1 VPNPPLHNKALA
13 YRPDIDGLRAVAV
26 LSVIAFHFGIF
37 HLTGGFV
44 GVDVFFVISGYLISF
59 IVFSDVA
66 NSRFSVVGFY
76 ERRIRRIFPAL
87 FAMLLVLSAF
97 AMAFFL
103 PAELV
108 DLSKSVLASAF
119 SASNF
124 YFWAHTGYFD
134 VHNPDPLLHTWS
146 LAVEEQFY
154 ILFPIF
160 LVVVR
165 RFFNQWLR
173 ASVVLLFAVSLLSSV
188 AVVYSSPV
196 TAFFMPYT
204 RAWELLLGT
213 MISLGMF
220 PRMQSRWLRNLA
232 ALCGLGMI
240 AGADFLYTSGTLF
253 PGASALLPCIG
264 AVLIVGAGESGSSAV
279 YALLAWRPFVFVG
292 LISYSLYLWHWP
304 VLLVYQMGLIDLNS
318 AWERHFGTV
327 LSVGRFEHVAILLLS
342 FGLAILSWR
351 FVERPFRKGRLR
363 LGGSQLFA
371 TAAAV
376 MLVCVLFSSFVLF
389 TRGLPGRFSAQTVQ
403 IASHLDRGDALEN
416 AQKAMR
422 LGTCFLDQNKVTT
435 FNLTSCLGEDATR
448 KNYLLLG
455 DSHAAAIWLALSE
468 SLPSSNVMQ
477 ATVGGCEPT
486 LHHAEPGLCRNVMDY
501 VFGKYLP
508 THPVQSLILEAD
520 WNAGSI
526 APLEETLA
534 WAKIHQVPVV
544 VMGCVPTYDAP
555 LARLLAYTVAWNE
568 PDLANKHLVHAEE
581 TLDVQLRAVVRDK
594 WHMPFVSLYDALCE
608 RGTCIEYVDAARTI
622 PLMNDRDHFNPSG
635 SLFVVHRLLANGEL
649 QKAGL

>member
-1 VPNPPLHNKALA
+1 MRNPSLPRNALV

-44 GVDVFFVISGYLISF
+44 GVDVFFVISGYLISS
-59 IVFSDVA
+59 IVFSEVA
-66 NSRFSVVGFY
+66 ASQFSVIGFY

-87 FAMLLVLSAF
+87 FAMLLLFSAF

-108 DLSKSVLASAF
+108 DLSKSVLASTF

-124 YFWAHTGYFD
+124 YFWEHSGYFA

-160 LVVVR
+160 LVLVR
-165 RFFNQWLR
+165 RFFAQWLR
-173 ASVVLLFAVSLLSSV
+173 ASVVVLFAASLFIS
-188 AVVYSSPV
+188 AVVVISSPV

-213 MISLGMF
+213 MLSLGMF
-220 PRMQSRWLRNLA
+220 PRMPSPWLRNLA
-232 ALCGLGMI
+232 TLVGVGMI
-240 AGADFLYTSGTLF
+240 ACADFLYTSGMHF
-253 PGASALLPCIG
+253 PGPSALLPCVG
-264 AVLIVGAGESGSSAV
+264 AALIVGAGESGKSAV
-279 YALLAWRPFVFVG
+279 YSVLAWRPMVFVG

-304 VLLVYQMGLIDLNS
+304 VLLVYQMGLIDVNS
-318 AWERHFGTV
+318 EFDRHFGGL
-327 LSVGRFEHVAILLLS
+327 LSAGRFEHLVILLVS
-342 FGLAILSWR
+342 FVLAILSWR

-363 LGGSQLFA
+363 LAGSQLFA

-376 MLVCVLFSSFVLF
+376 MLVCVFFSSLVLSS
-389 TRGLPGRFSAQTVQ
+389 RGLPVRFSAQTNQ
-403 IASHLDRGDALEN
+403 IASYLDRGNAFEN
-416 AQKAMR
+416 AEKAMR
-422 LGTCFLDQNKVTT
+422 WGTCFLDQNKVTT
-435 FNLTSCLGEDATR
+435 FNLDPCLHEDPSR

-455 DSHAAAIWLALSE
+455 DSHAAALWLGISE
-468 SLPSSNVMQ
+468 SLPGVNVMQ

-486 LHHAEPGLCRNVMDY
+486 VHHTGRGLCQRVMDY
-501 VFGKYLP
+501 VFETYLP
-508 THPVQSLILEAD
+508 SHPVQALILEAD
-520 WNAGSI
+520 WNSGSI

-534 WAKIHQVPVV
+534 WAKMHQVPVV
-544 VMGCVPTYDAP
+544 VMGCVPSYDAP
-555 LARLLAYTVAWNE
+555 LARLLAYSVAWHR
-568 PDLANKHLVHAEE
+568 PDLASRHLVRAEG
-581 TLDVQLRAVVRDK
+581 TLDVRLREVVEDK
-594 WHMPFVSLYDALCE
+594 WHVPFVSLYSSLCGG
-608 RGTCIEYVDAARTI
+608 GTCFEYADAARTI

-635 SLFVVHRLLANGEL
+635 SLFVVRRLISSGEL
-649 QKAGL
+649 R